1 MKGNNKVNYDAID
14 YANDMGANLIEIH
27 TGYFSKHIEEGNLS
41 VVNEIESLINKA
53 NQSNLMVNAGHDLN
67 LINLPHLVKIG
78 GINEVSIGH
87 AIVIDALN
95 YGFEATIKSYI
106 DTIKG

>member
-1 MKGNNKVNYDAID
+1 MKGNKVNYDAID
-14 YANDMGANLIEIH
+14 YAIDVGANLIEIH
-27 TGYFSKHIEEGNLS
+27 TGYFSKHIKKGNLS
-41 VVNEIESLINKA
+41 VINEIESLINKA
-53 NQSNLMVNAGHDLN
+53 NKSNLMVNAGHDLN